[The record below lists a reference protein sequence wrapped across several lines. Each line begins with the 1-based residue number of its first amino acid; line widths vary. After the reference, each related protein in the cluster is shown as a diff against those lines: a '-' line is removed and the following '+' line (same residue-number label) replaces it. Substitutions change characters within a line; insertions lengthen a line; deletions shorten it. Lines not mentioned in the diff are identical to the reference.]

1 MNDEGC
7 SIEARRRSDM
17 RLGVGVG
24 VPGPG
29 AGLLQEELCPHVE
42 HIVRAEVKKFVYK
55 SAGIGAG
62 LIRLLFHDCFVQV
75 TYARLPTMAM
85 NAPRSKCFFDRT
97 MDRCDTDTRRAL
109 MTHLYRDVTA
119 PCSWTRRRRTR
130 SRRS

>member
-1 MNDEGC
+1 MAASLRIAVAVTCALVLASACQGQGLEVGYYKKSC
-7 SIEARRRSDM
+7 P
-17 RLGVGVG
+17 GV
-24 VPGPG
+24 
-29 AGLLQEELCPHVE
+29 ER
-42 HIVRAEVKKFVYK
+42 IVRAEVRKFVYK
-55 SAGIGAG
+55 NAGIGAG

>member
-1 MNDEGC
+1 M
-7 SIEARRRSDM
+7 AAAL
-17 RLGVGVG
+17 RLAVAVTCALFLATACQGLQVGYYKKS
-24 VPGPG
+24 
-29 AGLLQEELCPHVE
+29 CPRVE

-55 SAGIGAG
+55 NAGVGAG
-62 LIRLLFHDCFVQV
+62 LIRMLFHDCFVQV
-75 TYARLPTMAM
+75 THPLPTMAM